1 MERAARG
8 HRNQGAKILAR
19 TRAHSLQNVFF
30 SFTSFTDW
38 FISLSNKELWVKG
51 NIHQGWRILR
61 GMPDGGEGSE
71 GKKHGICVYDAR
83 VGVREEGE
91 HFPQR

>member
-19 TRAHSLQNVFF
+19 TRAFLAKRVFFLHFLHRLVYLLVKQGVAGEGKHSLRVEDF
-30 SFTSFTDW
+30 
-38 FISLSNKELWVKG
+38 E
-51 NIHQGWRILR
+51 R
-61 GMPDGGEGSE
+61 MPDGGEGSE

-83 VGVREEGE
+83 VGVCEEGE